1 MSENPYDVDKEQ
13 LNRIGFEI
21 YHMISWLG
29 HLNKIMKLTKF
40 KEISFASMYL
50 QILLKEIQLS
60 LGAALSSAIFSS
72 ALYSQKD

>member
-1 MSENPYDVDKEQ
+1 MSENPYDVDKQQ
-13 LNRIGFEI
+13 LNRIGVEI